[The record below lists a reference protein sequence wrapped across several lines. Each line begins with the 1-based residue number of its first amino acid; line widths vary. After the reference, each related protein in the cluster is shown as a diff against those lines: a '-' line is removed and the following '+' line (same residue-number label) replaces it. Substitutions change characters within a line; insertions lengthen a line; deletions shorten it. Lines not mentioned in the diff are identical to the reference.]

1 MRKLVHI
8 LILLFMITRGI
19 FAEDIRVE
27 ASLDTVKYLI
37 GDWIPVTIKAA
48 HPPEVEVYPPQITD
62 NLGELAVIKW
72 EVLDPEIYKRETLEK
87 WLLTVAAYD
96 TGNFTIPP
104 LEIGYCAPDDSII
117 SLAQTDSL
125 KVYIATSG
133 GDTLSEIH
141 DIKPPV
147 EVAAE
152 FADYLPYIIIA
163 IILIAIAAAGY
174 WMWRK
179 RKAETAQEEGGTP
192 AEIQIEPYQLAMRRM
207 TKLEAKKLWERGF
220 VKEYYSEVTE
230 IVREYLEGEFKIPAL
245 EMTTYELFE
254 SLISCNLVPTEDAK
268 QLFEPAD
275 LVKFAKF
282 TPEADKCKEAIN
294 DAYKIIRKARY
305 IKISRQPAVSVEQQ
319 TVDGRQLTVDGRQ
332 LTVDGRRL
340 TVDGER

>member
-8 LILLFMITRGI
+8 LILLFIITRGI

-27 ASLDTVKYLI
+27 ASLDTVKYII
-37 GDWIPVTIKAA
+37 GDWIPVTIEAV
-48 HPPEVEVYPPQITD
+48 HPPEVEVYPPQITE

-72 EVLDPEIYKRETLEK
+72 EVLEPEIHKRETLEK
-87 WLLTVAAYD
+87 WLLTIAAYD

-104 LEIGYCAPDDSII
+104 LEIGYRAPDDSII

-141 DIKPPV
+141 DIKPPIGL
-147 EVAAE
+147 ARE

-163 IILIAIAAAGY
+163 LILIAIAAAGY
-174 WMWRK
+174 WMWCR
-179 RKAETAQEEGGTP
+179 RRFEPVQEEGETP

-207 TKLEAKKLWERGF
+207 TELEAKKLWERGF

-230 IVREYLEGEFKIPAL
+230 IVREYLRGEFEIPAL
-245 EMTTYELFE
+245 EMTTYELIE
-254 SLISCNLVPTEDAK
+254 SLISDRLVPVEDAK

-282 TPEADKCKEAIN
+282 TPGADECKEAVN

-305 IKISRQPAVSVEQQ
+305 IKITRQPAVSVE
-319 TVDGRQLTVDGRQ
+319 
-332 LTVDGRRL
+332 
-340 TVDGER
+340 